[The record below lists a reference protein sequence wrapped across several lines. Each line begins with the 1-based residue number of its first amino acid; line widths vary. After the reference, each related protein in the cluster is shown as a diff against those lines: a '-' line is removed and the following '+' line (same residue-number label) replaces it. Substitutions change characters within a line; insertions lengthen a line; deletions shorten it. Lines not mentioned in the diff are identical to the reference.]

1 MFDSE
6 NIPLVTRFEAGDGV
20 SVSYTVNSDGE
31 GVYKA
36 TLDSDYLISLVDKVL
51 IFDQKDLFGLGTR
64 LNLIETLLG
73 IIAPVPVITPDL
85 DSDGIGF
92 ITYTQSNAL
101 ALSGQFTYKWRLLS
115 FDENEIASKEV
126 RIAAGTAAQDV
137 LRIMMYTILQSPA
150 AVPYIKEIRMDDSAG
165 GSAVKIAFKFKT
177 IYNRLKFDV
186 INVDNV
192 TPSDGSKFTILQQI
206 R

>member
-6 NIPLVTRFEAGDGV
+6 NIPLVTRFESGDGV
-20 SVSYTVNSDGE
+20 SVSYTVNGDGE

-51 IFDQKDLFGLGTR
+51 LFDQKDLFGLGTR

-73 IIAPVPVITPDL
+73 IIAPTPVVTPDL
-85 DSDGIGF
+85 DSEGIGF
-92 ITYTQSNAL
+92 ISYSQANTL
-101 ALSGQFTYKWRLLS
+101 ALSGQLTYKWRLLS
-115 FDENEIASKEV
+115 FDENEIASKEI
-126 RIAAGTAAQDV
+126 RIGTGTAAQDV

-150 AVPYIKEIRMDDSAG
+150 AVPYIKEMRMDDSPG
-165 GSAVKIAFKFKT
+165 GGAVKIAFKFKT
-177 IYNRLKFDV
+177 IYNKFKFDV
-186 INVDNV
+186 INVTNV
-192 TPSDGSKFTILQQI
+192 IPSDSSKFTILQQV